1 MKKIFANSKHTSN
14 APVNISDGTNYYAHY
29 IGKTFQLS
37 KHQVTVEEIIAEG
50 GFSIVFLVKSN
61 VNSQRYALKRMYV
74 NNEVDLAMC
83 KMEIRIIKSL
93 SEHNDKILK
102 YVDSAIQRQ
111 STDIYEILLLTKYCR
126 LGGVVQLMNER
137 LASTAST
144 PNSSL
149 LTSSSTASHNGRLS
163 EIEII
168 HIFCDICEAVAEL
181 HYNNIIHR
189 DLKIEKYKY

>member
-1 MKKIFANSKHTSN
+1 MKKIFANSKSSNN
-14 APVNISDGTNYYAHY
+14 APVSVSDGTNYYAHY

-74 NNEVDLAMC
+74 NNEIDLAMC

-93 SEHNDKILK
+93 SEHNDKVLK
-102 YVDSAIQRQ
+102 YVDSAILRQ

-126 LGGVVQLMNER
+126 LGGVIQLMNER
-137 LASTAST
+137 LNSSAMAASTAAHLSQ
-144 PNSSL
+144 PS
-149 LTSSSTASHNGRLS
+149 GRLS
-163 EIEII
+163 ENEII

-189 DLKIEKYKY
+189 DLKIEKYFIFELI